1 MRNFA
6 FVLMLGS
13 LLFASCQKEDTY
25 PPLGNNSGTLLIK
38 SVSVANGET
47 TTTTYAYTTDGKI
60 DVINMT
66 GTSGGISVGNYRKFY
81 RDATGRIISIAEKVS
96 PQSGIE
102 VDTVFTYV
110 HYPNATTFN
119 YDYTVQNIN
128 VDVYEINDSTLI
140 TYNSNN
146 QITQGYT
153 YQTSTIFGPFQEIKT
168 LYTYDAVGN
177 VIKIEGYNDAS
188 GTMELS
194 ITLNIAYDDKT
205 NPLAFDQQASLL
217 SGRGFTASVNNPIL
231 IKFTDAASPGIQTIT
246 NTYTFRADGLPETLL
261 SADDVDGTVANTTTT
276 FYYQ

>member
-1 MRNFA
+1 MKNYALFLLISIA
-6 FVLMLGS
+6 F
-13 LLFASCQKEDTY
+13 FTSCSKEDTY
-25 PPLGNNSGTLLIK
+25 PPLSSGDLLVR

-47 TTTTYAYTTDGKI
+47 TTTTYTYTPDGKI
-60 DVINMT
+60 DAINMT
-66 GTSGGISVGNYRKFY
+66 GTSGGINVGNYRKFY
-81 RDATGRIISIAEKVS
+81 RDAAGRIIRIAEKVP

-146 QITQGYT
+146 QITQSYT

-168 LYTYDAVGN
+168 LYTYDAAGN
-177 VIKIEGYNDAS
+177 ATKIEGYNDAS

-194 ITLNIAYDDKT
+194 VIFNIEYDNKT

-217 SGRGFTASVNNPIL
+217 SGGGFTASVNNPVVIR
-231 IKFTDAASPGIQTIT
+231 FTDAANPGVQTIT
-246 NTYTFRADGLPETLL
+246 NTYTFGANGLPETLL
-261 SADDVDGTVANTTTT
+261 SADDVDGTVTNTTTT
-276 FYYQ
+276 FYYE

>member
-1 MRNFA
+1 MRNLLLLLVFS
-6 FVLMLGS
+6 S
-13 LLFASCQKEDTY
+13 LFLISCQKEDTY
-25 PPLGNNSGTLLIK
+25 PPLDSGTLLIK

-47 TTTTYAYTTDGKI
+47 TTTTYAYTTDGKV

-81 RDATGRIISIAEKVS
+81 RDAAGRIIRIAEKVP

-102 VDTVFTYV
+102 VDTIFTYV

-128 VDVYEINDSTLI
+128 VDVYEINDSTLF

-146 QITQGYT
+146 QVTQGYT

-168 LYTYDAVGN
+168 LYTYDAAGN

-194 ITLNIAYDDKT
+194 VTFNIEYDNKT
-205 NPLAFDQQASLL
+205 NPLAFDQQAGLL
-217 SGRGFTASVNNPIL
+217 SGGGFTSSVNNPTVV
-231 IKFTDAASPGIQTIT
+231 KFKAVENPETQTIT
-246 NTYTFRADGLPETLL
+246 NTYTFGANGLPETLV
-261 SADDVDGTVANTTTT
+261 SADDVDGTVTNTTTT